1 MDKTTTLGIVGIVA
15 GVIVAI
21 VIALAWYAQNVSVQE
36 TAQAQDQVADD
47 PCARLDYKIE
57 QELRPVYDEKSAT
70 YEKELR
76 EYNKEWFPTPSYS
89 AQIDEM
95 YEELMRLQ
103 TELDTLINQYNA
115 ECASGV

>member
-1 MDKTTTLGIVGIVA
+1 MDKTSTLGTVLIVA
-15 GVIVAI
+15 GVVAAV
-21 VIALAWYAQNVSVQE
+21 VIGVTWYVQNLPVQE

-57 QELRPVYDEKSAT
+57 QELRPVYDEKFAS
-70 YEKELR
+70 YQQER
-76 EYNKEWFPTPSYS
+76 MEYNKEWFPTPSYS
-89 AQIDEM
+89 AQMDEM
-95 YEELMRLQ
+95 YAELMRLQ